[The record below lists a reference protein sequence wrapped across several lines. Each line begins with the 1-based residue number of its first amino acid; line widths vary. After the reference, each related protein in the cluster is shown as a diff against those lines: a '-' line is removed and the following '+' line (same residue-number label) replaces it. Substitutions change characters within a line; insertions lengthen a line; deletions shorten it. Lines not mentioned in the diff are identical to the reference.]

1 MLRSEAEA
9 LQPACPSVPLAQSS
23 EALLCLEPLC
33 LPLSF
38 LLPARQGPLEP
49 LPPLPRPL
57 GPRVLLLEA
66 GRVQSGAAVG
76 LEGGGVNPACALLD
90 TT

>member
-1 MLRSEAEA
+1 MLRTEAEA
-9 LQPACPSVPLAQSS
+9 LQPPSPSVPLAQPS
-23 EALLCLEPLC
+23 EALLCLESLC
-33 LPLSF
+33 LPLSL

-66 GRVQSGAAVG
+66 GRMQSGAAVG
-76 LEGGGVNPACALLD
+76 LEGGGVNPACALLE
-90 TT
+90 TV

>member
-1 MLRSEAEA
+1 MIKGHELRDVLRSEAEA
-9 LQPACPSVPLAQSS
+9 LQPARPSVPLAQPS

-33 LPLSF
+33 LPLSL

-57 GPRVLLLEA
+57 GYCCSKLGGCKAEPPWALK
-66 GRVQSGAAVG
+66 AAV
-76 LEGGGVNPACALLD
+76 
-90 TT
+90 